1 MVRIAIL
8 LVLLGLTV
16 AMPWDDA
23 AARNRTGRGALI
35 GGASGAIIGGAVGG
49 GRGAA
54 IGAAIGAGTGA
65 VAGSRRRS
73 RYYWH
78 NGRCRVRFAN
88 GESRHVSNH
97 YCR

>member
-1 MVRIAIL
+1 MSRIIIL
-8 LVLLGLTV
+8 LSLLGLAITV
-16 AMPWDDA
+16 SLDSAVA
-23 AARNRTGRGALI
+23 QNSTGRGALI

-54 IGAAIGAGTGA
+54 IGAAVGAGTGA
-65 VAGSRRRS
+65 IAGSRRRS